1 MNLTGLSLPITDP
14 TWIFLIVLMIILF
27 APMLFNRLRIP
38 NIIGMILAG
47 VLIGE
52 HGLNLLARDSSFELF
67 GNVGLYYIML
77 LAGLDINMED
87 FKHNRKKAA
96 VLGLLTF
103 SIPMILGLI
112 VNTSLLRYG
121 LATSVLLASMYASY
135 TLISY
140 PIVLRLGVSR
150 HRSVSIAVGATAVT
164 DTLTLLVLA
173 VISGIFHGSSGQSF
187 WIILAVKV
195 FAFGALILYTF
206 PRIARWFF
214 RKHDD
219 TVMQF
224 IFVMVLLFAA
234 AGLMELAGLEGILGA
249 FLTGIL
255 LNRLIPSIS
264 PLKSHLEFVGNA
276 IFIPYFLIGVGM
288 LINLNVIFGDWG
300 AIKVALAMTAT
311 ALTGKW
317 IASFITQKTFRM
329 AATERNLMF
338 GLSTSQAAATLAAA
352 LIGYEI
358 ILPDGSRLLN
368 EDILNGTIL
377 LILFTCTISSLT
389 TDRTARRLAMEE
401 PVTERDPDGNQE
413 KILIP
418 LANPDT
424 VKDLV
429 CLSMAVRNPRI
440 NDNLYALSILYDSDN
455 SKAVNTA
462 NRNLDNAARTAASAH
477 VNLKK
482 LSRYDVNIA
491 SGIIHTA
498 KEQEITTLLI
508 GLRRDT
514 DSRNPIF
521 GNLAANLLRSL
532 SCEIMLSRLMVPI
545 NTLSQIVVAVPPKAQ
560 FEAGFGRWV
569 EHLCRLSNSLERPLH
584 FHAHQ
589 DTIPLLCSL
598 LEEGPGRTEATY
610 TEMEDYSHI
619 RELASELD
627 DDSLLAVISSRS
639 GTISHDSSFERL
651 PRLLGRE
658 FTSCSLILLYPE
670 KYDDSGQS
678 LS

>member
-368 EDILNGTIL
+368 EDILNGTI
-377 LILFTCTISSLT
+377 
-389 TDRTARRLAMEE
+389 R
-401 PVTERDPDGNQE
+401 
-413 KILIP
+413 
-418 LANPDT
+418 
-424 VKDLV
+424 
-429 CLSMAVRNPRI
+429 
-440 NDNLYALSILYDSDN
+440 
-455 SKAVNTA
+455 
-462 NRNLDNAARTAASAH
+462 
-477 VNLKK
+477 
-482 LSRYDVNIA
+482 
-491 SGIIHTA
+491 
-498 KEQEITTLLI
+498 
-508 GLRRDT
+508 
-514 DSRNPIF
+514 
-521 GNLAANLLRSL
+521 
-532 SCEIMLSRLMVPI
+532 
-545 NTLSQIVVAVPPKAQ
+545 
-560 FEAGFGRWV
+560 
-569 EHLCRLSNSLERPLH
+569 
-584 FHAHQ
+584 
-589 DTIPLLCSL
+589 
-598 LEEGPGRTEATY
+598 
-610 TEMEDYSHI
+610 
-619 RELASELD
+619 
-627 DDSLLAVISSRS
+627 
-639 GTISHDSSFERL
+639 
-651 PRLLGRE
+651 
-658 FTSCSLILLYPE
+658 
-670 KYDDSGQS
+670 
-678 LS
+678 

>member
-311 ALTGKW
+311 ALQANGLP
-317 IASFITQKTFRM
+317 AS
-329 AATERNLMF
+329 
-338 GLSTSQAAATLAAA
+338 S
-352 LIGYEI
+352 
-358 ILPDGSRLLN
+358 P
-368 EDILNGTIL
+368 
-377 LILFTCTISSLT
+377 
-389 TDRTARRLAMEE
+389 RRH
-401 PVTERDPDGNQE
+401 
-413 KILIP
+413 
-418 LANPDT
+418 
-424 VKDLV
+424 
-429 CLSMAVRNPRI
+429 
-440 NDNLYALSILYDSDN
+440 
-455 SKAVNTA
+455 
-462 NRNLDNAARTAASAH
+462 SAWQPQ
-477 VNLKK
+477 
-482 LSRYDVNIA
+482 SA
-491 SGIIHTA
+491 
-498 KEQEITTLLI
+498 
-508 GLRRDT
+508 
-514 DSRNPIF
+514 
-521 GNLAANLLRSL
+521 
-532 SCEIMLSRLMVPI
+532 
-545 NTLSQIVVAVPPKAQ
+545 
-560 FEAGFGRWV
+560 
-569 EHLCRLSNSLERPLH
+569 
-584 FHAHQ
+584 
-589 DTIPLLCSL
+589 
-598 LEEGPGRTEATY
+598 
-610 TEMEDYSHI
+610 
-619 RELASELD
+619 
-627 DDSLLAVISSRS
+627 
-639 GTISHDSSFERL
+639 
-651 PRLLGRE
+651 
-658 FTSCSLILLYPE
+658 TSCSVYPRPRRRRHWLRLSSDTRSYCLTAAACSTKTSSTGLYC
-670 KYDDSGQS
+670 
-678 LS
+678 